1 MWIAFPALKK
11 NSCLLE
17 TSFSV
22 ASALDEIP
30 LGPPL
35 GLASQMP
42 FEDGD
47 TALAP
52 SWDSWLSDR
61 APLSFRPSAE
71 APVKGLHEFTLG
83 IVLTILVDTR
93 CLNRIGCQEHS
104 ESEFQTRTT
113 PLFAQTNSKDCLL
126 WLLPAASTLLCQQA
140 GDGNHGAGVFAR
152 DNITHLPPWR
162 TGANWSRALLTQLLS
177 HSLCNGKSTRLRVGS
192 GGSQHWGYWE
202 NHPPTHSSSHSTNT
216 YWAFNSAA
224 SAVLSKE
231 VKEMNDTASLLSKN
245 SQSRV

>member
-113 PLFAQTNSKDCLL
+113 PWFAQTNSKDCLL
-126 WLLPAASTLLCQQA
+126 WQLLTSASCFHITLPAGGRWKPWGRCLCQGQ
-140 GDGNHGAGVFAR
+140 H
-152 DNITHLPPWR
+152 HSPP
-162 TGANWSRALLTQLLS
+162 SLTYRSKLVK
-177 HSLCNGKSTRLRVGS
+177 G
-192 GGSQHWGYWE
+192 
-202 NHPPTHSSSHSTNT
+202 PP
-216 YWAFNSAA
+216 YAA
-224 SAVLSKE
+224 SL
-231 VKEMNDTASLLSKN
+231 TFTL
-245 SQSRV
+245 